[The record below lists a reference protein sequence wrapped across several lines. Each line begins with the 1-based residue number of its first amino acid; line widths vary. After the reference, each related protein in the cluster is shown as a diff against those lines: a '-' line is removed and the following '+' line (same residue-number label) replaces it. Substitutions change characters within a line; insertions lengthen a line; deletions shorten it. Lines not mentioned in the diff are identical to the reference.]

1 MPAGGK
7 GSFSVSTTLKIFEYM
22 ITESDCIFGLRP
34 VIEALKAGKQIDRL
48 LIKQG
53 LQGALYHELMVE
65 VRRHNIAYQIVPIER
80 IELVTRKNHQGV
92 LAWLSLVEFQS
103 ITNLL
108 PMIFEK
114 GEDPLIIALDG
125 VSDVRNFGAIVRSAE
140 CLGAHAV
147 VIPEKGSARITA
159 DAIKTSAGALHSFP
173 VCRERSIVKTV
184 DYLKESGLKVIAAS
198 EKSGQIVSSAKLDGP
213 VLLIMGSEDKGIS
226 RELMQRSDL
235 MVRIP
240 MTGEINSLNVSVAAG
255 ILLYEIVRQRSL
267 PSGDNT

>member
-1 MPAGGK
+1 VK
-7 GSFSVSTTLKIFEYM
+7 ET
-22 ITESDCIFGLRP
+22 DCIYGLRA
-34 VIEALKAGKQIDRL
+34 VIEAVRAGKQIDRL

-53 LQGALYHELMVE
+53 LQGALYHELMIE
-65 VRRHNIAYQIVPIER
+65 VREHNIAYQIVPLER

-92 LAWLSLVEFQS
+92 LAWLSLIEFQS

-125 VSDVRNFGAIVRSAE
+125 VTDVRNFGAIVRSAE

-147 VIPEKGSARITA
+147 IIPEKGSARITA

-173 VCRERSIVKTV
+173 VCREKSIVRSV
-184 DYLKESGLKVIAAS
+184 EYLKESGLKVITAGEKTGSDIS
-198 EKSGQIVSSAKLDGP
+198 EADLKGP
-213 VLLIMGSEDKGIS
+213 AVLIMGSEDKGIS
-226 RELMQRSDL
+226 RELISVSDIQ
-235 MVRIP
+235 VRIS
-240 MTGEINSLNVSVAAG
+240 MKGEIGSLNVSVAAG

-267 PSGDNT
+267 